1 MSDPAARRA
10 RAEAALVSAYL
21 ADAAAM
27 GLHWLYDPERIAA
40 LSGPLAFRTPDAAD
54 FAGAKGVFVHHGKRS
69 GDLSHYGQQMR
80 AMVQALAGAEGGAF
94 DVEAYQTRFAALF
107 GAGGGWAGYI
117 DRPTRG
123 TLANLAAG
131 QKDPSGVEDDQLPAV
146 AKLPP
151 LLARDGGATPAEVEA
166 AVQVTNLGAPALAWS
181 RAFAAMLSA
190 ALDGADM
197 AAALDAGAAASEEIA
212 AALSAARGA
221 SASVTDF
228 AGEVGRA
235 CHLPQGLPVIARIL
249 AEETTAEGAILANI
263 RAGGDS
269 CGRAVPLGALLG
281 AVHGI
286 GGAAGLPPAWALRLT
301 EGPALAAEI
310 EAALGP
316 RP

>member
-10 RAEAALVSAYL
+10 RAEAALVSAYV

-27 GLHWLYDPERIAA
+27 GLHWLYDPERIAD
-40 LSGPLAFRTPDAAD
+40 LDGPLAFRDADPQD
-54 FAGAKGVFVHHGKRS
+54 FAGAKGVFVHHGKRA

-80 AMVQALAGAEGGAF
+80 AMVQALRVGAF
-94 DVEAYQTRFAALF
+94 DAEAYQARFAALF
-107 GAGGGWAGYI
+107 GPGGAWSGYI

-123 TLANLAAG
+123 TLANLTADR
-131 QKDPSGVEDDQLPAV
+131 KSPSGVEDDQHPAI

-151 LLARDGGATPAEVEA
+151 LLALPGGATDAQIVA
-166 AVQVTNLGAPALAWS
+166 AVEVTNLGEPAIAWS
-181 RAFAAMLSA
+181 RAFAAMLAA

-197 AAALDAGAAASEEIA
+197 QAALDAGEAAAPADLA
-212 AALSAARGA
+212 AALAAARASSA
-221 SASVTDF
+221 SAVDF

-235 CHLPQGLPVIARIL
+235 CHLPQGLPTIARIL
-249 AEETTAEGAILANI
+249 TQESAAEGAILANI

-286 GGAAGLPPAWALRLT
+286 GGAAGLPAAWTLKLT

-310 EAALGP
+310 EAALGR

>member
-1 MSDPAARRA
+1 MSAPAARRA
-10 RAEAALVSAYL
+10 RAEAALVAAYV
-21 ADAAAM
+21 ADAAAL

-40 LSGPLAFRTPDAAD
+40 LDGPLAFRDADPED

-80 AMVQALAGAEGGAF
+80 AMVQALCGGAF
-94 DVEAYQTRFAALF
+94 DAEIYQARFAALF
-107 GAGGGWAGYI
+107 GPGGEWSGYI

-123 TLANLAAG
+123 TLANLAAERNR
-131 QKDPSGVEDDQLPAV
+131 PSGVEDDQHPAV

-151 LLARDGGATPAEVEA
+151 LIALPGGAADAQIEA
-166 AVQVTNLGAPALAWS
+166 AVQVTNLGEPALAWS
-181 RAFAAMLSA
+181 RVFAAMLSA
-190 ALDGADM
+190 ALEGADM
-197 AAALDAGAAASEEIA
+197 PAALDAGEAAAPADLA
-212 AALSAARGA
+212 AALSAARA
-221 SASVTDF
+221 STADPVDF

-249 AEETTAEGAILANI
+249 TQETTAEAAVLANI
-263 RAGGDS
+263 RAAGDS
-269 CGRAVPLGALLG
+269 CGRAIPLGALIG

-286 GGAAGLPPAWALRLT
+286 GGATGLPPAWTLKLA
-301 EGPALAAEI
+301 EGPALAEEI